1 MSAGNFVY
9 GKYEADNGAIYDCR
23 RQPETTGLILNGQ
36 ANTEP
41 AGDVDQ
47 AGSARLTG
55 SRRKYGVRAR
65 EVRVRFTAAPPTG
78 YSPDDI
84 LTIPVF
90 TPAAYNAMTA
100 VKRPTGTYLG
110 TAVVFVGK
118 TGESVR

>member
-9 GKYEADNGAIYDCR
+9 GKYQADNGDIYDCK
-23 RQPETTGLILNGQ
+23 RQPETVGLILNGIT
-36 ANTEP
+36 NTEP

-47 AGSARLTG
+47 SGSARLTG

-65 EVRVRFTAAPPTG
+65 EVRLRFTAAPPTG

-84 LTIPVF
+84 LTVPIF
-90 TPAAYNAMTA
+90 TLDNYNAMTT
-100 VKRPTGTYLG
+100 VKRPVGTYLG

-118 TGESVR
+118 TGESVK